1 LKLEKHKTNMFDSSI
16 NVDYNFCSF
25 NAKNLTKNYI
35 ECAIHFKNLQF
46 HKEKKRNMYETHYI
60 NVGCIVHISFLRSY

>member
-1 LKLEKHKTNMFDSSI
+1 MFDSSI

-35 ECAIHFKNLQF
+35 ECAIHFKIFNF
-46 HKEKKRNMYETHYI
+46 TKKK
-60 NVGCIVHISFLRSY
+60 NVICMRHTISMLGV